1 MSGSSLCLIEG
12 RPPQAQLRA
21 CSMVYCLPRT
31 QFDGRCGGHHP
42 YLRQRA
48 SLKAPLCSAK
58 PCSAIGRDESQ
69 LDAPFSLE
77 ASRICC

>member
-1 MSGSSLCLIEG
+1 MSRSSLCLIEG

-21 CSMVYCLPRT
+21 CSLVYCLPQT
-31 QFDGRCGGHHP
+31 QFDGWCGGRHP

-48 SLKAPLCSAK
+48 SLKAPLSNAK

-77 ASRICC
+77 ASRTHC